1 MAAVPLRRN
10 REFLLL
16 QTAHLLSSLGDR
28 VSFIAYPL
36 LVLAVTGS
44 AAKAGIVGFARL
56 LPSVLFGLAA
66 GVAADRYD
74 RKRLMLGAHVVRAVV
89 LGTLAAAILADAL
102 AFWLIPAAAFVQG
115 AGSTVFAAA
124 QVGALKAVVPRAQ
137 LPTAIGAVEARIST
151 VQLLGPPVG
160 GLLFAVARSLP
171 FVVHTLSYVFSFAAL
186 ASMRTPFQE
195 VRARDGSPLRAQ
207 VAEGFRFLWRQ
218 PFVRTTTFL
227 YGIGNFSIPGMLLVL
242 IVVAER
248 DGLTPAGVGLL
259 LALFGAGTLLGAVA
273 SPLFRRALPVRT
285 IMLLEFW
292 SGLLAV
298 AYLAVPS
305 VWVLLA
311 ALTIQGVTLPVTNS
325 VVDSYRLAIIPD
337 RLLGRVETVASQ
349 IGLAIAPLGPLAAGL
364 LLSSTSPRVTVA
376 CFLLFS
382 ASLVVWG
389 MLSPALKHA
398 PDVRDLDAY
407 AEPA

>member
-1 MAAVPLRRN
+1 VTAVPLRRN

-44 AAKAGIVGFARL
+44 AAKAGVVGFARL
-56 LPSVLFGLAA
+56 LPHVLFGLAA
-66 GVAADRYD
+66 GIAADRYD
-74 RKRLMLGAHVVRAVV
+74 RKRLMLGAHIARAIV
-89 LGTLAAAILADAL
+89 LGALAAAILADAL
-102 AFWLIPAAAFVQG
+102 TFWLIPAAAFLQG
-115 AGSTVFAAA
+115 TVSTVFAAA

-137 LPTAIGAVEARIST
+137 LPTAIGVIEARGST
-151 VQLLGPPVG
+151 VELLGPPVG
-160 GLLFAVARSLP
+160 GILFGVARSLP
-171 FVVHTLSYVFSFAAL
+171 FVAHTLAYLFAFVAL
-186 ASMRTPFQE
+186 TLMRTPFQE
-195 VRARDGSPLRAQ
+195 PRERDQAPLRAQ
-207 VAEGFRFLWRQ
+207 VAEGFRFLWRE

-248 DGLTPAGVGLL
+248 DGLTPGGVGLL

-292 SGLLAV
+292 SGLGA
-298 AYLAVPS
+298 AGYLLVPS
-305 VWVLLA
+305 IWVLLA
-311 ALTIQGVTLPVTNS
+311 ALTIQGITLPVTNS

-349 IGLAIAPLGPLAAGL
+349 IGLAIAPLGPLVAGL
-364 LLSSTSPRVTVA
+364 LLSATSPRVTMA
-376 CFLLFS
+376 CFLVFS

-389 MLSPALKHA
+389 MLSPALKDA
-398 PDVRDLDAY
+398 PDIRDLEAY
-407 AEPA
+407 AAR

>member
-1 MAAVPLRRN
+1 MTVPLLRN

-28 VSFIAYPL
+28 ISFIAYPL

-44 AAKAGIVGFARL
+44 AAKAGLVGFARL
-56 LPSVLFGLAA
+56 LPHVLFGLAA
-66 GVAADRYD
+66 GVVADRYD
-74 RKRLMLGAHVVRAVV
+74 RKRLMLGAHVARAIV
-89 LGTLAAAILADAL
+89 LGALAATILADAL
-102 AFWLIPAAAFVQG
+102 TFWLIPAAAFVQG
-115 AGSTVFAAA
+115 AVSTVFVAA

-137 LPTAIGAVEARIST
+137 LPTAIGAIEARGST
-151 VQLLGPPVG
+151 VEMLGPPIG
-160 GLLFAVARSLP
+160 GILFGVARSLP
-171 FVVHTLSYVFSFAAL
+171 FVAHALSYVFAFVAL
-186 ASMRTPFQE
+186 ALMRTPFQE
-195 VRARDGSPLRAQ
+195 PRERDQAPMRAQ
-207 VAEGFRFLWRQ
+207 VAEGFRFLWGQ

-248 DGLTPAGVGLL
+248 EGLTPGGVGLL

-292 SGLLAV
+292 SGLGAA
-298 AYLAVPS
+298 AYLVVPS
-305 VWVLLA
+305 IWVLLA
-311 ALTIQGVTLPVTNS
+311 ALTIQGITLPVTNS

-349 IGLAIAPLGPLAAGL
+349 IGLAIAPLGPLVAGL
-364 LLSSTSPRVTVA
+364 LLSTTSPRLTVA
-376 CFLLFS
+376 CFLVFS

-389 MLSPALKHA
+389 MLSPALKDA
-398 PDVRDLDAY
+398 PDIRDLEAY
-407 AEPA
+407 ATH